1 MRWEAEKAPPRKH
14 DVSSFPVKASHA
26 PRLSSGHETRHEWR
40 YYEPPD
46 LPTAY
51 LSTCPSAPYMTMM
64 VALFLILWGFGMVGL
79 GSAAGPSPEAEVR
92 RWWELRLRRFQSAP
106 TSPVA
111 VHRVFYLED
120 GQVLYAAVYDPKAV
134 EWRVASAAPAETVFS
149 VSFRDRKFTTA
160 WKPGSALVQFLQSWD
175 PETLRADWRDVASP
189 YTLAEGTLRWGDWP
203 LHLSYHPPYG
213 RVMVFQPLTERPVNF
228 PGFDLFPYDGRFR
241 FRARLIPA
249 EQRQTA
255 WIETSRG
262 LQTPLPDVG
271 WLEFEWQGKPYR
283 LRAFIESGDDP
294 SVLFII
300 FRDATTG
307 KTTYPIGRYVEA
319 ERQPDGSYVLDFN
332 KAYVPLCA
340 YSDAYNCP
348 IPPKENTLPWAVLA
362 GERYMGKGGG

>member
-1 MRWEAEKAPPRKH
+1 MQ
-14 DVSSFPVKASHA
+14 FPGSWTLG
-26 PRLSSGHETRHEWR
+26 LSR
-40 YYEPPD
+40 YPAC
-46 LPTAY
+46 LTWATA
-51 LSTCPSAPYMTMM
+51 
-64 VALFLILWGFGMVGL
+64 FILIACGTVIGTPGR
-79 GSAAGPSPEAEVR
+79 AAGPSPEAEVLH
-92 RWWELRLRRFQSAP
+92 WWQLRLRRFQSAP

-111 VHRVFYLED
+111 VHRVFYLAD
-120 GQVLYAAVYDPKAV
+120 GQALYATAYDSKAV
-134 EWRVASAAPAETVFS
+134 DWGVASAAPAGAVFS
-149 VSFRDRKFTTA
+149 VAFRDRKFTTV
-160 WKPGSALVQFLQSWD
+160 WKPGLAPVQSLQSWD

-189 YTLAEGTLRWGDWP
+189 YTWVEGTLRWGDWP

-213 RVMVFQPLTERPVNF
+213 RVIVFRPLTERPVNF
-228 PGFDLFPYDGRFR
+228 PSFDLFPYDGRFR

-249 EQRQTA
+249 ERRQTV

-271 WLEFEWQGKPYR
+271 WLEFDWQGKPYR
-283 LRAFIESGDDP
+283 LRAFIESGDDL

-348 IPPKENTLPWAVLA
+348 IPPKENTRGWAVLA
-362 GERYMGKGGG
+362 GERYMGKGVSGGRGSRGPGPRKGPRSQTSLRSMESSRPKDLTLQV